1 MIAGYLTALLM
12 GLTGSLHCA
21 GMCGPIML
29 FMPFH
34 QLKGIK
40 KIAGISL
47 YHFSRISAYALMA
60 FFLFSFRD
68 LFNPGVQR
76 FVSVG
81 LGALLLVVGLLSFF
95 PLKERWQIKLPWSA
109 FVRQKLTY
117 FIGNPSLMAVSISG
131 FLNGL
136 LPCGLVY
143 LALSTTL
150 ALQSPLQA
158 VAFTYI
164 FGLGTLPVLV
174 SIILFRSRITIRKR
188 ALVQRFT
195 PVVVFFFG
203 CIFVLRGLNLGIPY
217 LSPATQV
224 SNGVIHSCCHKK

>member
-1 MIAGYLTALLM
+1 MIAACITALLM

-34 QLKGIK
+34 QLKGFK
-40 KIAGISL
+40 KAIGIFL

-60 FFLFSFRD
+60 SILFSFRN

-76 FVSVG
+76 FVSIG
-81 LGALLLVVGLLSFF
+81 LGAMLLVVGILSFL
-95 PLKERWQIKLPWSA
+95 PLKERWQIKLPWSS
-109 FVRQKLTY
+109 FIRQKLSH
-117 FIGNPSLMAVSISG
+117 FIGNPGLMAISVSG

-150 ALQSPLQA
+150 ALHSPLQA
-158 VAFTYI
+158 VVFTYV
-164 FGLGTLPVLV
+164 FGLGTWPVLV
-174 SIILFRSRITIRKR
+174 SIIMFRSKITIRKR
-188 ALVQRFT
+188 ILVQKFT
-195 PVVVFFFG
+195 PLVVFLFG

-217 LSPATQV
+217 LSPATEM